1 MKFQMTN
8 FELRSLRP
16 LAGEGKS
23 DPIRNSQFAIR
34 NFSGFSLIEVMV
46 AVALMSLIVIALMAV
61 FSSTQKAF
69 RASVTQTDVLE
80 GGRAAMELITQ
91 DLRQMTPSGGISN
104 VTSTVN
110 GAVNFSVLANNNTY
124 LPLVQGLPGSSVQ
137 RTNLLNYFFVL
148 SRQNTKWIG
157 VGYIVDNT
165 NSSTLYP
172 LYRYYRDDL
181 SVRSN
186 PLLLFSDFTGII
198 ASGQWTNSS
207 MSHVMDGVVHLT
219 VRANDT
225 NGVWMNNT
233 VRPYTNVQNTLF
245 FSSPPF
251 QYGYGEAQF
260 YMFSNTVP
268 ASVELE
274 LGVLEDRV
282 LARAES
288 LPNNV
293 PAAAPN
299 DRRTLYLRDQSGKVH
314 LFRQLVTI
322 PNVDPTAYQ

>member
-1 MKFQMTN
+1 MTN
-8 FELRSLRP
+8 FELRIRP
-16 LAGEGKS
+16 QAGNGESGS
-23 DPIRNSQFAIR
+23 IQNSKFKIQ
-34 NFSGFSLIEVMV
+34 NFTGFSLIEVLV

-61 FSSTQKAF
+61 FSSTQAAF

-91 DLRQMTPSGGISN
+91 DLRQMTPSGGKSN
-104 VTSTVN
+104 KVN
-110 GAVNFSVLANNNTY
+110 GAVNFSVLANNNNY

-157 VGYIVDNT
+157 VGYVVDNT
-165 NSSTLYP
+165 NSSPLYP
-172 LYRYYRDDL
+172 LYRFYAETNIAASPRG
-181 SVRSN
+181 
-186 PLLLFSDFTGII
+186 LFNAFTNAIY
-198 ASGQWTNSS
+198 APSPWTN

-245 FSSPPF
+245 FSSPPV

-268 ASVELE
+268 ASVELQ
-274 LGVLEDRV
+274 LGVLEDRP
-282 LARAES
+282 LQHAGS
-288 LPNNV
+288 LPT
-293 PAAAPN
+293 AL
-299 DRRTLYLRDQSGKVH
+299 RTQYLQQQSGRVH

>member
-1 MKFQMTN
+1 MKFPMTN
-8 FELRSLRP
+8 FELRIRP
-16 LAGEGKS
+16 QAGNGESGS
-23 DPIRNSQFAIR
+23 IQNSKFKIQ
-34 NFSGFSLIEVMV
+34 NFTGFSLIEVMV

-61 FSSTQKAF
+61 FSSTQAAF

-91 DLRQMTPSGGISN
+91 DLRQMTPSGGKSN
-104 VTSTVN
+104 KVN
-110 GAVNFSVLANNNTY
+110 GAVNFSVLANNNNY

-157 VGYIVDNT
+157 VGYVVDNT
-165 NSSTLYP
+165 NSSPLYP
-172 LYRYYRDDL
+172 LYRFYAETNIAASPRG
-181 SVRSN
+181 
-186 PLLLFSDFTGII
+186 LFNAFTNAIY
-198 ASGQWTNSS
+198 APSPWTN

-245 FSSPPF
+245 FSSPPV

-268 ASVELE
+268 ASVELQ
-274 LGVLEDRV
+274 LGVLEDRP
-282 LARAES
+282 LQHAGS
-288 LPNNV
+288 LPT
-293 PAAAPN
+293 AL
-299 DRRTLYLRDQSGKVH
+299 RTQYLQQQSGRVH

>member
-16 LAGEGKS
+16 LAGEGES

-91 DLRQMTPSGGISN
+91 DLRQMTPSGG
-104 VTSTVN
+104 TVY
-110 GAVNFSVLANNNTY
+110 GAVNFFSLDNSYVPSLAY
-124 LPLVQGLPGSSVQ
+124 SPLQQSLPGSIAS
-137 RTNLLNYFFVL
+137 RNNFLNYFFL
-148 SRQNTKWIG
+148 LGRENTKWIG
-157 VGYIVDNT
+157 IGYAVGSTNT
-165 NSSTLYP
+165 TQLYP
-172 LYRYYRDDL
+172 LYRFYAETNL
-181 SVRSN
+181 ATP
-186 PLLLFSDFTGII
+186 PLVLFKDFTN
-198 ASGQWTNSS
+198 AVNNGQWTN
-207 MSHVMDGVVHLT
+207 MSHVMDGVVHF
-219 VRANDT
+219 A
-225 NGVWMNNT
+225 
-233 VRPYTNVQNTLF
+233 VRPNDARGYPMTNTYQFNSGQWVTNRNVLFYPPVQV
-245 FSSPPF
+245 
-251 QYGYGEAQF
+251 QGEVGF
-260 YMFSNTVP
+260 YFFSNTVP

-274 LGVLEDRV
+274 LGVLEDRP
-282 LARAES
+282 LQHAGS
-288 LPNNV
+288 LPT
-293 PAAAPN
+293 ALL
-299 DRRTLYLRDQSGKVH
+299 RTQYLQQQSGKVH

>member
-16 LAGEGKS
+16 LAGEGES

-91 DLRQMTPSGGISN
+91 DLRQMTPSGGTSN
-104 VTSTVN
+104 N
-110 GAVNFSVLANNNTY
+110 AVNFFSVDNTTYAVPSLAY
-124 LPLVQGLPGSSVQ
+124 SLLQQSLPGSIAS
-137 RTNLLNYFFVL
+137 RNNFLNYFFL
-148 SRQNTKWIG
+148 LGRENTKWIG
-157 VGYIVDNT
+157 IGYAVDSTNT
-165 NSSTLYP
+165 TQLYP
-172 LYRYYRDDL
+172 LYRFYAETNLATPPRVLFNDF
-181 SVRSN
+181 
-186 PLLLFSDFTGII
+186 LL
-198 ASGQWTNSS
+198 AVNNGQWTN
-207 MSHVMDGVVHLT
+207 MSHVMDGVVHF
-219 VRANDT
+219 A
-225 NGVWMNNT
+225 
-233 VRPYTNVQNTLF
+233 VRPNDARGYPMTNTYQFNSGQWVTNRNVLFYPPVQV
-245 FSSPPF
+245 
-251 QYGYGEAQF
+251 QGEVGF
-260 YMFSNTVP
+260 YFFSNTVP

-274 LGVLEDRV
+274 LGVLEDRP
-282 LARAES
+282 LQHAES
-288 LPNNV
+288 LPTAV
-293 PAAAPN
+293 L
-299 DRRTLYLRDQSGKVH
+299 RTQYLQQQSGKVH

>member
-1 MKFQMTN
+1 MKFPMTN
-8 FELRSLRP
+8 FELRIRP
-16 LAGEGKS
+16 QAGNGESGS
-23 DPIRNSQFAIR
+23 IQNSKFKIQ
-34 NFSGFSLIEVMV
+34 NFTGFSLIEVLV

-61 FSSTQKAF
+61 FSSTQAAF

-91 DLRQMTPSGGISN
+91 DLRQMTPSGGKSN
-104 VTSTVN
+104 KVN
-110 GAVNFSVLANNNTY
+110 GAVNFSVLANNNNY

-157 VGYIVDNT
+157 VGYVVDNT
-165 NSSTLYP
+165 NSSPLYP
-172 LYRYYRDDL
+172 LYRFYAETNIAASPRG
-181 SVRSN
+181 
-186 PLLLFSDFTGII
+186 LFNAFTNAIY
-198 ASGQWTNSS
+198 APSPWTN

-245 FSSPPF
+245 FSSPPV

-268 ASVELE
+268 ASVELQ
-274 LGVLEDRV
+274 LGVLEDRP
-282 LARAES
+282 LQHAGS
-288 LPNNV
+288 LPT
-293 PAAAPN
+293 AL
-299 DRRTLYLRDQSGKVH
+299 RTQYLQQQSGRVH